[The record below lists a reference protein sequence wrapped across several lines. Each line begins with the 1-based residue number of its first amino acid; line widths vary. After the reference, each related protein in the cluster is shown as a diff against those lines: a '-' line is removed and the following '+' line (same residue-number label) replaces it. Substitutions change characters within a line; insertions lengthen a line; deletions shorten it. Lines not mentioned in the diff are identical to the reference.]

1 VNEILVVD
9 DEKDIREQI
18 TGLLEDEGYQTR
30 SAPDGATALKEI
42 EKRQPDLLLLD
53 VWLGDPAYDDL
64 KLLEMIREKNLNIP
78 IIMISGHGTVE
89 TAVKAIKLGAFDFIE
104 KPFKT
109 ERLFLVI
116 QRALETAQLRRE
128 NQALK
133 SQFQS
138 TSELV
143 GSSNAIFQLKKNIEK
158 VAPVNS
164 RVLLIGPFGVGKELI
179 AHQIHVL
186 SLRADGP
193 FLSVNCE
200 GRPDELNERLFGAEG
215 AKAGNLG
222 AFEQAHKG
230 TLYLED
236 VSSLSADLQSQLVR
250 LLHDGTFTRY
260 NGNQKVKVDVRVLAS
275 TRHDLKKLVLEG
287 KFREDLYYRLNI
299 VPLHIPALSER
310 REDIPQLVEH
320 FVKEISR
327 SEGIRSRVFSN
338 QALNLM
344 HSYHWPGNIHELRA
358 VVERVLLLSPA
369 ANDQPVTTDE
379 LPGELKG
386 ESANIQGAEDLLS
399 LPLREARENF
409 ERDYLLAQVNKFSGN
424 ISRTASFI
432 GMERSALHRKLRHL
446 QLERKEKGF
455 GT

>member
-1 VNEILVVD
+1 MHEILVVD

-30 SAPDGATALKEI
+30 SAAEGASALAEI
-42 EKRQPDLLLLD
+42 EKRQPDLLVLD
-53 VWLGDPAYDDL
+53 VWLGDPKYDDL
-64 KLLEMIREKNLNIP
+64 KLLEMIQAKNLNIP
-78 IIMISGHGTVE
+78 IVMISGHGTVE
-89 TAVKAIKLGAFDFIE
+89 TAVKAIKMGAFDFIE
-104 KPFKT
+104 KPFQT
-109 ERLFLVI
+109 DRLFLVI
-116 QRALETAQLRRE
+116 KRALETAKLRRE

-133 SQFQS
+133 TQFQN
-138 TSELV
+138 TSELI

-164 RVLLIGPFGVGKELI
+164 RVLLVGPYGAGKELI
-179 AHQIHVL
+179 AQQIHEQ
-186 SLRADGP
+186 SLRHDGP
-193 FLSVNCE
+193 FLSINCDGKSDDLE
-200 GRPDELNERLFGAEG
+200 ERLFGYESEDG
-215 AKAGNLG
+215 SVIG
-222 AFEQAHKG
+222 AFEQTHKG

-236 VSSLSADLQSQLVR
+236 VSSLSSNIQSQLVR
-250 LLHDGTFTRY
+250 ILHDGTFSRL
-260 NGNQKVKVDVRVLAS
+260 NSNQKIKVDVRVLAS
-275 TRHDLKKLVLEG
+275 TRHDLKSLVEEG

-310 REDIPQLVEH
+310 REDIPQLVDH
-320 FVKEISR
+320 FVQEISE
-327 SEGIRSRVFSN
+327 SEGIRSRTFSE

-344 HSYHWPGNIHELRA
+344 HSYTWPGNIHELRA

-369 ANDQPVTTDE
+369 DNDQPVSTDE

-386 ESANIQGAEDLLS
+386 ETANIHGAEDLLA
-399 LPLREARENF
+399 LPLREAREQF